1 MDGAWNASSESKG
14 RDRLLDSTGLS
25 LDRLPMLHVIFD
37 RMSTIW
43 VDDFRHLA
51 ASPAYCSLSTIESG
65 RINDILEMYE
75 SNAIAGVFQAVQ
87 WDNQVLVGF
96 DRDFIFTMTEV
107 LLGAD
112 GTEPPIDDERPFS
125 TIETRVAT
133 MMFEQI
139 SKALRTAFALVTDTQ
154 FKLERSETR
163 MDFAVIGRRNS
174 QSVVAKFLV
183 QALNSGGEMFV
194 VIPQSALTPM
204 RQNLSRVITS
214 EPTVRDPR
222 WSKQI
227 ESEVQRA
234 EVSLQAVLEKRYMTL
249 EEIATLAI
257 GQTIQLQANPRT
269 LVTLESEDEPVFR
282 CLLGKSD
289 GSYSLRIEEVI
300 DNKKDIIDDI
310 LSR

>member
-1 MDGAWNASSESKG
+1 MNSAPDGKT
-14 RDRLLDSTGLS
+14 RDRLLDSAGLS

-37 RMSTIW
+37 RMATIW
-43 VDDFRHLA
+43 VDGFRHLA
-51 ASPAYCSLSTIESG
+51 ASPAYCSLSAIESG
-65 RINDILEMYE
+65 RINEILELYE

-96 DRDFIFTMTEV
+96 DRDFIFTMMEV

-112 GTEPPIDDERPFS
+112 GTEPPVDDERAFS
-125 TIETRVAT
+125 TIELKIAS

-139 SKALRTAFALVTDTQ
+139 GKAMRTAFALATDTQ
-154 FKLERSETR
+154 FKLERCETR

-183 QALNSGGEMFV
+183 QSLNRGGEIFV
-194 VIPQSALTPM
+194 LIPQSALTPM
-204 RQNLSRVITS
+204 RQNLSRVIAS

-234 EVSLQAVLEKRYMTL
+234 EVSLKAVLEKRYLTL
-249 EEIATLAI
+249 EEIASLEV
-257 GQTIQLQANPRT
+257 GQTIHLQASPKT
-269 LVTLESEDEPVFR
+269 LVTLESEDEPLFK
-282 CLLGKSD
+282 CFLGKSE
-289 GSYSLRIEEVI
+289 GAYSLRIEEII
-300 DNKKDIIDDI
+300 DNKKDIIQDI
-310 LSR
+310 LKQ

>member
-1 MDGAWNASSESKG
+1 MNAGASQANGAVQ
-14 RDRLLDSTGLS
+14 DRLLDSTGLS

-37 RMSTIW
+37 RMATIW
-43 VDDFRHLA
+43 VDGFRHLA
-51 ASPAYCSLSTIESG
+51 ASPAYCSLSMIESG
-65 RINDILEMYE
+65 RINEILEMYE

-96 DRDFIFTMTEV
+96 DRDFIFTMVEV

-125 TIETRVAT
+125 TIELRIAG
-133 MMFEQI
+133 MIFEQLG
-139 SKALRTAFALVTDTQ
+139 KALRTAFSLVTNTH
-154 FKLERSETR
+154 FKLERTETR

-174 QSVVAKFLV
+174 QAVVAKFLV
-183 QALNSGGEMFV
+183 QSLNRGGEIFV
-194 VIPQSALTPM
+194 LIPQSALTPM
-204 RQNLSRVITS
+204 RQNLVRVIS
-214 EPTVRDPR
+214 NEPTVRDPR

-234 EVSLQAVLEKRYMTL
+234 EVSLKAILEKRYLTL
-249 EEIATLAI
+249 EEIASLEV
-257 GQTIQLQANPRT
+257 GQTIRLQASPKT
-269 LVTLESEDEPVFR
+269 LVTLESDDEALFR
-282 CLLGKSD
+282 CFLGKSE

-310 LSR
+310 LSQ